1 MVRGIAGVHRG
12 GTMISGITGVPS
24 PGAGF
29 GFFLGNIILTDGRQ
43 WWVILLGESV
53 FRWIESVLA
62 TATDHTSSNII
73 SRDYS
78 WFGN

>member
-12 GTMISGITGVPS
+12 GTVISGITGVLS
-24 PGAGF
+24 PGGRLWL
-29 GFFLGNIILTDGRQ
+29 FLGNIILTYGRQ
-43 WWVILLGESV
+43 WWVILLGESI

-62 TATDHTSSNII
+62 IATDHTSSNII